1 MQVSVEFNVV
11 CGGLRVFF
19 FFFFCVRAYVY
30 VPDACGM
37 IAGDSEREREKK
49 RRHRNYS
56 SEQSPIAIRDFV
68 SQQLETHI
76 SVIS

>member
-1 MQVSVEFNVV
+1 MSVEFNVV

>member
-1 MQVSVEFNVV
+1 MQVSVEFSVV
-11 CGGLRVFF
+11 CAGLHVLFCEYLTM
-19 FFFFCVRAYVY
+19 CVRVHILYVSD
-30 VPDACGM
+30 VCGK
-37 IAGDSEREREKK
+37 IADDSERK

-56 SEQSPIAIRDFV
+56 SEQPPIAIRDFV